1 MKLNINKMI
10 NDLVFARRQE
20 VIAALNIAGIPT
32 NTDITPENLYKVVVN
47 ELNNQNE
54 ELYTT
59 LGTVIDNTFD
69 LSSLS
74 NNEVF
79 SGQDG
84 TTTTGTGGGFMSNVD
99 WGSVASNGVSLLTNF
114 FGKKDE
120 TPTYTPPTSTGGGGV
135 DANTLLLMQQ
145 QQQAAQNARDEER
158 RREDAKRS
166 ATTMWVVG
174 GIATV
179 LVVGGIITAVIVSK
193 NKAAKAA

>member
-1 MKLNINKMI
+1 MI

-20 VIAALNIAGIPT
+20 VIAALNLAGIPT
-32 NTDITPENLYKVVVN
+32 NTDITPENLYGVVMN

-59 LGTVIDNTFD
+59 LGTVLDNTFD

-99 WGSVASNGVSLLTNF
+99 WGSVASKGVGLLTNF
-114 FGKKDE
+114 FGKKDD
-120 TPTYTPPTSTGGGGV
+120 TPIYTPPASTGGGGV
-135 DANTLLLMQQ
+135 DANTLLIMQQ
-145 QQQAAQNARDEER
+145 QQQAAQNARDEKQS
-158 RREDAKRS
+158 REDAARRS
-166 ATTMWVVG
+166 TTLWVVG

-179 LVVGGIITAVIVSK
+179 LVVGGIITAVIISK
-193 NKAAKAA
+193 NKAKAA

>member
-1 MKLNINKMI
+1 MI

-32 NTDITPENLYKVVVN
+32 NTDITPENLYGVVMN

-69 LSSLS
+69 LSNLS
-74 NNEVF
+74 SNEVF

-84 TTTTGTGGGFMSNVD
+84 TTTTNTGGGFFSKVD

-120 TPTYTPPTSTGGGGV
+120 APTYTPPASTGGGGV
-135 DANTLLLMQQ
+135 DTNTLLLMQQ

-158 RREDAKRS
+158 RREEAKRS

-179 LVVGGIITAVIVSK
+179 LVVGGIITAVIISK
-193 NKAAKAA
+193 NKAAKAV